1 MSRSKTGLNEPF
13 YQWLDEVRRAIQKE
27 KELKEKLRYYE
38 MKLTSCRGI
47 TYDRIGSASTGG
59 NERDLYYWMDKVNET
74 NIQIEK
80 AQEIIQ
86 EYALFIEYLEPQQQT
101 LLQTRLNAKAFTK
114 SKSNVDRNGRSMNQ
128 NLMNSIVRQYEFVLK
143 KT

>member
-13 YQWLDEVRRAIQKE
+13 YQWLDEVRRAIRKE

-47 TYDRIGSASTGG
+47 TYDRIGSASTSG

-74 NIQIEK
+74 KNQIDK
-80 AQEIIQ
+80 FKVILQ
-86 EYALFIEYLEPQQQT
+86 EYRLFIENLDPQQQM
-101 LLQTRLNAKAFTK
+101 LLQARLNAKAFTK
-114 SKSNVDRNGRSMNQ
+114 SSSKVDRNGRSMSQ
-128 NLMNSIVRQYEFVLK
+128 NLMNSIVRQYESVLK